1 MRRGTLCLP
10 FSSGDLCVAGL
21 IVMPSLLFNPS
32 TPGRVAQFLLFWVFA
47 ALMGKK
53 NNALMT
59 FLVIL
64 GIVLFNLLVP
74 YGRVLWQFGAF
85 RITEGALT
93 AGIHRA
99 VTLEGLFML
108 SKASISGEL
117 RLPGTFGAL
126 IGESLRMFALITE
139 RKRRISRKNFIADID
154 ALLLELEREGCTN
167 ADCFEEGGEA
177 DGGLGNDAGGEAK
190 GRLGNGAR
198 GGRSTPTGYA
208 VLAAATALSWGIFVL
223 GIILF

>member
-1 MRRGTLCLP
+1 
-10 FSSGDLCVAGL
+10 
-21 IVMPSLLFNPS
+21 MPSLLFNPS

-47 ALMGKK
+47 SLMGKK

-64 GIVLFNLLVP
+64 GIVLFNLLAP

-108 SKASISGEL
+108 SKASISGDL

-154 ALLLELEREGCTN
+154 ALLLELDAEGGADGGCSGKGATN
-167 ADCFEEGGEA
+167 AGCCGEGGEIHG
-177 DGGLGNDAGGEAK
+177 DVGNDSGGDGK
-190 GRLGNGAR
+190 GGH
-198 GGRSTPTGYA
+198 STPVGYI
-208 VLAAATALSWGIFVL
+208 VLAAAVALSWGIFVL
-223 GIILF
+223 GIALF